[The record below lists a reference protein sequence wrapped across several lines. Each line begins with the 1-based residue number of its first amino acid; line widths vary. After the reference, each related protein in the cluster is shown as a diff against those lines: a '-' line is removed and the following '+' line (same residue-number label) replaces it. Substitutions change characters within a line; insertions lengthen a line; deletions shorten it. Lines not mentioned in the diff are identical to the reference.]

1 MSARIAT
8 ACRAALRLRRQ
19 FDIDG
24 VTVWAGVMTFFAAAS
39 GVVLAAHAAV

>member
-8 ACRAALRLRRQ
+8 ACITALRLRRQ

-24 VTVWAGVMTFFAAAS
+24 LTVWFGVLAVFAVAAGAS
-39 GVVLAAHAAV
+39 LAAHAAG

>member
-1 MSARIAT
+1 MSAHLANARL
-8 ACRAALRLRRQ
+8 AALRLRRQ

-39 GVVLAAHAAV
+39 GAVLAAHAAV